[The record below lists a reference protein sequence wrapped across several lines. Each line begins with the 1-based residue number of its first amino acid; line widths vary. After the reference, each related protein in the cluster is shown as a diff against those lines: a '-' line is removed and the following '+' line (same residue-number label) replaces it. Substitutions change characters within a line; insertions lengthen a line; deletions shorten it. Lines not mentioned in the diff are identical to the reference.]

1 VELTFNDPDWTVGIK
16 LGARDHGCCRAAR
29 EATANSPRPR
39 RAAAGHPASEIC
51 IPFLRNLLRFVGRHL
66 DQWETGTPAGFTF
79 SGPHGKSAGSRRYPA
94 EMTLPAIQPIAAT
107 WRKEPF
113 DHPEWLFEVKYDGFR
128 ALCFVENGRCSF
140 VSRRGNVF
148 TRFDALCEQVASAL
162 CHEVV
167 SELGVD
173 DAIVDGEVI
182 ATDESGRPQF
192 YDLLRRTRSPSY
204 IAFDLLWL
212 NGTDLRALPLRE
224 RRRRL
229 EMMLPTGSRTISEA
243 VSVEGRGRELFDMMC
258 AHDLEGIVAKRL
270 ADPYE
275 PRVRWLKIKNSDYSQ
290 KERRGDLFNTPPRR
304 RNFG

>member
-1 VELTFNDPDWTVGIK
+1 M
-16 LGARDHGCCRAAR
+16 ARFHD
-29 EATANSPRPR
+29 R
-39 RAAAGHPASEIC
+39 R
-51 IPFLRNLLRFVGRHL
+51 RFTIAIR
-66 DQWETGTPAGFTF
+66 
-79 SGPHGKSAGSRRYPA
+79 SR
-94 EMTLPAIQPIAAT
+94 IQPIAPT

-162 CHEVV
+162 CHDVV

-290 KERRGDLFNTPPRR
+290 KEGRGDLFNTPPRR